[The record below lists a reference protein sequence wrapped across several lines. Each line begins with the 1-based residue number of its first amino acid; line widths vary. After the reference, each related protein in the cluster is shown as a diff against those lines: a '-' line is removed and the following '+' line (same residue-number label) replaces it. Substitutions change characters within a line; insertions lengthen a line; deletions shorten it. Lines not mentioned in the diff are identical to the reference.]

1 MVTDISN
8 SMTDEKKLKIDE
20 DGRSMVIISHP
31 LQRLVNGWHHKF
43 HRTGIHQAIGQ
54 KLIWKLNLTDLVD
67 NTNTE
72 KRFMKC
78 FNIKFIYFSKTNS
91 ARKFSKTIKD
101 IDYISKIS

>member
-54 KLIWKLNLTDLVD
+54 KLICCLSDNLRSKQSIFKHYSLSSLTKVELLR
-67 NTNTE
+67 TAQMET
-72 KRFMKC
+72 F
-78 FNIKFIYFSKTNS
+78 KF
-91 ARKFSKTIKD
+91 R
-101 IDYISKIS
+101 